1 MKALTLSI
9 SEQTKF
15 SSSEIA
21 DDISILTIKWA
32 DNVFEH
38 EKFWLCHKMSSL
50 LYTILGN
57 KKNLCKI
64 DLSKFDG
71 IEQFNSVCNNIVE
84 IYFPDTVTSVYI
96 EKANSLRKL
105 YAKGA
110 KSISIA
116 KAPCLETIEYGN
128 GLEKLSL
135 PDTGI
140 RNITVGKNIRL
151 RSGAF
156 KNCKNLVYAKLETG
170 VDIEP
175 GTFENCSNLRE
186 VILPDDLLVI
196 EPSVFKN
203 CTKLRNIAGGKKVK
217 HIFPSAFTGCHSLK
231 MMECKDFYRYSNL
244 KISDKKWMDTFRP
257 YKPLG
262 NIKALISNFVQELK
276 KIDIE
281 CPEKYV
287 ADNFF
292 RETEN
297 HYGFVMEY
305 QSRIRGWMIWSL
317 SHNCFLATRGDRLG
331 LHQDEIITF
340 TLERKP
346 VITFEDNLYLQFP
359 MMYIDESSS
368 LKKIERKEEDYEG
381 YNYILEYFTPKVSL
395 VECYRKILQK
405 IESLDIPSIIDS
417 YSIIERTW
425 WQTYPG
431 RDDSQFYERIAK
443 SDYSD
448 IYLDKFLP
456 QENTQNYDNGCRPWD
471 FNEDEETRK
480 LQASADSEAKSRKE
494 YAHKHYSKD
503 EHICKLLEDYINKRI
518 ELEKD
523 MESVYH
529 IQAVKNFL
537 HCRYV
542 DYGEGEN
549 SLIEFYGYTLE
560 DILNDNKYNEQ
571 LSWSY
576 KHGWVEETED

>member
-84 IYFPDTVTSVYI
+84 IFFPDTVTSVYI

-156 KNCKNLVYAKLETG
+156 KNCKNLLYAKLETG

-231 MMECKDFYRYSNL
+231 MLECKDFYRYSNL

-257 YKPLG
+257 YKPSG

-276 KIDIE
+276 KIDI
-281 CPEKYV
+281 
-287 ADNFF
+287 
-292 RETEN
+292 
-297 HYGFVMEY
+297 G
-305 QSRIRGWMIWSL
+305 
-317 SHNCFLATRGDRLG
+317 
-331 LHQDEIITF
+331 
-340 TLERKP
+340 
-346 VITFEDNLYLQFP
+346 
-359 MMYIDESSS
+359 
-368 LKKIERKEEDYEG
+368 
-381 YNYILEYFTPKVSL
+381 
-395 VECYRKILQK
+395 
-405 IESLDIPSIIDS
+405 
-417 YSIIERTW
+417 
-425 WQTYPG
+425 
-431 RDDSQFYERIAK
+431 
-443 SDYSD
+443 
-448 IYLDKFLP
+448 KF
-456 QENTQNYDNGCRPWD
+456 
-471 FNEDEETRK
+471 
-480 LQASADSEAKSRKE
+480 
-494 YAHKHYSKD
+494 
-503 EHICKLLEDYINKRI
+503 
-518 ELEKD
+518 
-523 MESVYH
+523 
-529 IQAVKNFL
+529 
-537 HCRYV
+537 
-542 DYGEGEN
+542 
-549 SLIEFYGYTLE
+549 
-560 DILNDNKYNEQ
+560 
-571 LSWSY
+571 
-576 KHGWVEETED
+576 